1 MNYSQ
6 LSKQL
11 KRHEGLRLK
20 PYLCTANKITIGYG
34 RNLEQKGITK
44 LEAEELLQNDII
56 YMFSVLPNK
65 IECFNS
71 LSKPRADVLVNM
83 AFNLGINGLLMFN
96 KMLAA
101 VEMGDYLTAS
111 KEMLNSRWAEQVGD
125 RALELSIQMEIGE
138 YM

>member
-1 MNYSQ
+1 MNFSK

-65 IECFNS
+65 IEFFNS

-83 AFNLGINGLLMFN
+83 AFNLGINGLLRFK

-125 RALELSIQMEIGE
+125 RALELSMQMEKGE
-138 YM
+138 YL

>member
-1 MNYSQ
+1 MNFSK

-65 IECFNS
+65 IELFNS

-83 AFNLGINGLLMFN
+83 AFNLGINGLLRFK

-125 RALELSIQMEIGE
+125 RALELSMQMEKGE
-138 YM
+138 YL